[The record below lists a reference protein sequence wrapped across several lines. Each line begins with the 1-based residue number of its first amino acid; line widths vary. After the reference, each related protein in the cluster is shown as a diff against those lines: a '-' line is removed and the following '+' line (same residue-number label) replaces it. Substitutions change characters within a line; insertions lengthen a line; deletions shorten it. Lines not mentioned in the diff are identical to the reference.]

1 MSDAF
6 SEFKKALHV
15 IPDDAYIML
24 DENTVIKF
32 GQYKGYVRELLR
44 MRDLWPLEQKD
55 CFESRHKGYW
65 TMADIKPKATEGG
78 E

>member
-24 DENTVIKF
+24 DDNTVIKF

-44 MRDLWPLEQKD
+44 MRDLWPSPERFQED
-55 CFESRHKGYW
+55 ESRYKGYW
-65 TMADIKPKATEGG
+65 TMMEFNEKK
-78 E
+78 